1 MCNSELKSSF
11 RLSLSF
17 TKCPSPPSC
26 SLSPFVSG
34 VELSFK
40 TRAPDGLLLCSFSP
54 GNQEEFLAV
63 QIKNGRPY
71 FLFDPQVGNVFQK
84 RLCIIENLNYAVLQH
99 TFCLLLYLSVFTD
112 CAFLSNTWFFFPF
125 NSTPYTYS
133 LFSPVFFFPSVLLSL
148 QVSSIFSLTFSHLI
162 NVICSPSL
170 VSVREAG
177 KGEKLW
183 KCVNV
188 WIGLQL
194 THSLQS
200 PRANTNCKLIKL
212 CTHARTHTHTHTHAH
227 SHTAWLSL
235 SIHTDACRR
244 VKEST
249 TSMMKVMM
257 GDDYTYFHQATN

>member
-84 RLCIIENLNYAVLQH
+84 RLCIIETFYITPYYNLYLLIVH
-99 TFCLLLYLSVFTD
+99 FCL
-112 CAFLSNTWFFFPF
+112 
-125 NSTPYTYS
+125 TPD
-133 LFSPVFFFPSVLLSL
+133 FSPHLILLL
-148 QVSSIFSLTFSHLI
+148 IPTHFSHLCFSFLLY
-162 NVICSPSL
+162 CSLSKSL
-170 VSVREAG
+170 PFS
-177 KGEKLW
+177 
-183 KCVNV
+183 
-188 WIGLQL
+188 
-194 THSLQS
+194 
-200 PRANTNCKLIKL
+200 
-212 CTHARTHTHTHTHAH
+212 
-227 SHTAWLSL
+227 LSL
-235 SIHTDACRR
+235 SLI
-244 VKEST
+244 
-249 TSMMKVMM
+249 
-257 GDDYTYFHQATN
+257 

>member
-1 MCNSELKSSF
+1 M
-11 RLSLSF
+11 
-17 TKCPSPPSC
+17 
-26 SLSPFVSG
+26 
-34 VELSFK
+34 
-40 TRAPDGLLLCSFSP
+40 
-54 GNQEEFLAV
+54 
-63 QIKNGRPY
+63 
-71 FLFDPQVGNVFQK
+71 
-84 RLCIIENLNYAVLQH
+84 H
-99 TFCLLLYLSVFTD
+99 FCLTSD
-112 CAFLSNTWFFFPF
+112 FFPPF
-125 NSTPYTYS
+125 NSPYTYS

>member
-1 MCNSELKSSF
+1 M
-11 RLSLSF
+11 
-17 TKCPSPPSC
+17 
-26 SLSPFVSG
+26 
-34 VELSFK
+34 
-40 TRAPDGLLLCSFSP
+40 
-54 GNQEEFLAV
+54 
-63 QIKNGRPY
+63 
-71 FLFDPQVGNVFQK
+71 
-84 RLCIIENLNYAVLQH
+84 H
-99 TFCLLLYLSVFTD
+99 FCLTPD
-112 CAFLSNTWFFFPF
+112 FFFPF